1 MEAGARL
8 LRLRELM
15 VTDRKKGEP
24 CLARQERREARREER
39 ICSLA
44 DEAAGSER
52 ADISMGSL
60 AERGGP
66 GPAGQSAAAQN

>member
-1 MEAGARL
+1 LEAGARL

-15 VTDRKKGEP
+15 VTDRKKGKP

-44 DEAAGSER
+44 G
-52 ADISMGSL
+52 
-60 AERGGP
+60 
-66 GPAGQSAAAQN
+66 